1 MSNNAAF
8 LNFLN
13 QANTGNGRGLIP
25 VMKDYQHADRLYINS
40 DYSRAPKVGFLYFV
54 DLNINEQ
61 AVQNK
66 AWAGDGRADVGLLAK
81 KADLPKFSID
91 NETLNQYNRKT
102 VVQKGIKYNPINIEF
117 HDDNTDITH
126 NLWVNY
132 YKNYYADSLV
142 GRGNPSFKDTKY
154 GDIDYIYGR
163 FDNGRSNDFP
173 FLYEINL
180 YVLHQRQFTQYTLVN
195 PKITEWQHDSIDQSS
210 GNKIMQN
217 KMTIAYESVV
227 YSAGQITKEGNPVGF
242 AVNYYDNED
251 SPIYK
256 KSPAVDV
263 IYDEQ
268 NPSPFDQQGIRGAIF
283 GQPPT
288 NKSSTFDQ
296 RRGNRQYGT
305 IRPQGPGMLQQ
316 LGTILAKNYI
326 NQSGL
331 TRQKSVGYNIAG
343 SVMGQIGSGPGKYA
357 SPPNTEE
364 QPGVFTLP
372 GGVGI
377 NIFKGFNT
385 TVDGSIRA
393 NPAAILFPPKG

>member
-13 QANTGNGRGLIP
+13 EKGLGT
-25 VMKDYQHADRLYINS
+25 VMKDYQHADRLYVNS

-54 DLNINEQ
+54 ELNISRA
-61 AVQNK
+61 AVGNA
-66 AWAGDGRADVGLLAK
+66 AWAEQDWIDVGLLAK

-102 VVQKGIKYNPINIEF
+102 VIQKGIKYNPISIEF

-132 YKNYYADSLV
+132 YKNYYSDGLA
-142 GRGNPSFKDTKY
+142 GRNDPAFKDTKY
-154 GDIDYIYGR
+154 GETDYIYGR
-163 FDNGRSNDFP
+163 YDNGLSRDVP
-173 FLYEINL
+173 FLIEINL
-180 YVLHQRQFTQYTLVN
+180 YVLHQRQFTQYTLIN
-195 PKITEWQHDSIDQSS
+195 PKITEWQHDSVDQTA

-227 YSAGQITKEGNPVGF
+227 YSAGQITQEGEPIGF
-242 AVNYYDNED
+242 AVNYYDHED
-251 SPIYK
+251 SPIFQK
-256 KSPAVDV
+256 PPATDV
-263 IYDEQ
+263 IYNGQ
-268 NPSPFDQQGIRGAIF
+268 SPSPFDQQGVRGSVF
-283 GQPPT
+283 GQPPR

-296 RRGNRQYGT
+296 QRGNRQYGV

-316 LGTILAKNYI
+316 LGTILAKNYV
-326 NQSGL
+326 NQNGL

-343 SVMGQIGSGPGKYA
+343 SVMGQLGSGPGKYA
-357 SPPNTEE
+357 SPPNTEN

-385 TVDGSIRA
+385 TVDGSVRA
-393 NPAAILFPPKG
+393 NPAAIIFPPKG

>member
-13 QANTGNGRGLIP
+13 QANDGTGLSP

-66 AWAGDGRADVGLLAK
+66 AWAEDGRADVGLLAK
-81 KADLPKFSID
+81 RSDLPKFLIE

-102 VVQKGIKYNPINIEF
+102 VVQKGIKYNPISIDF

-180 YVLHQRQFTQYTLVN
+180 YVLHQRQFTQYTLIN

-227 YSAGQITKEGNPVGF
+227 YSSGEITKEGNPVGF
-242 AVNYYDNED
+242 AVRYYDNED

-256 KSPAVDV
+256 KPASVLDV
-263 IYDEQ
+263 LYNEQ
-268 NPSPFDQQGIRGAIF
+268 NPSPFDQQGIRSSVF
-283 GQPPT
+283 GEPPR

-296 RRGNRQYGT
+296 QRGNRQYGT

-316 LGTILAKNYI
+316 LGTILAKNYV
-326 NQSGL
+326 NSNGL

-343 SVMGQIGSGPGKYA
+343 SVMGQLGSGPGKYA
-357 SPPNTEE
+357 SPPNTED

>member
-1 MSNNAAF
+1 
-8 LNFLN
+8 
-13 QANTGNGRGLIP
+13 
-25 VMKDYQHADRLYINS
+25 MKDYQHADRLYINS

-54 DLNINEQ
+54 DLNINSG

-66 AWAGDGRADVGLLAK
+66 AWDGENRKDVGLLAK
-81 KADLPKFSID
+81 KADLPKFSIE

-102 VVQKGIKYNPINIEF
+102 VIQKGIKYNPISIEF

-132 YKNYYADSLV
+132 YKNYYADGFF
-142 GRGNPSFKDTKY
+142 GRGNPGFKDTKY
-154 GDIDYIYGR
+154 GEIDYLYGR
-163 FDNGRSNDFP
+163 YDNGKSIDFP

-180 YVLHQRQFTQYTLVN
+180 YVLHQRKFTQYTLVN
-195 PKITEWQHDSIDQSS
+195 PKITEWTHDSVDQTG

-217 KMTIAYESVV
+217 KMTIAYESVI
-227 YSAGQITKEGNPVGF
+227 YSAGQITQEGDPIGF
-242 AVNYYDNED
+242 AVNYYDHEP
-251 SPIYK
+251 SPIFNK
-256 KSPAVDV
+256 PPAVDV
-263 IYDEQ
+263 IYNEQ
-268 NPSPFDQQGIRGAIF
+268 NPSPFDQQGVRGAVF
-283 GQPPT
+283 GEPPR
-288 NKSSTFDQ
+288 NRSSTFDQ
-296 RRGNRQYGT
+296 GTSNGKYRKVLAQQTPNLSFDSQPGNNQYGT
-305 IRPQGPGMLQQ
+305 IRPQGPGLLQQ
-316 LGTILAKNYI
+316 LGTILVKNYV
-326 NQSGL
+326 NQNGL

-357 SPPNTEE
+357 SPPSTEN

-372 GGVGI
+372 GGIGI